1 MYVLVHVRVHVE
13 YQRELFMF
21 KQVSIIPL
29 SRLQIYGVGWFPAP
43 RPVLVDSRVGEKGQP
58 LPLKLQRQMLFVQ

>member
-29 SRLQIYGVGWFPAP
+29 SRLQMYGVGWFPGP
-43 RPVLVDSRVGEKGQP
+43 RPVLVDSRVGEEGHP
-58 LPLKLQRQMLFVQ
+58 LLLKLQQQMLFVQ

>member
-29 SRLQIYGVGWFPAP
+29 SRLQMYGVGWFPVS
-43 RPVLVDSRVGEKGQP
+43 RPVLVDSRVGEEGH
-58 LPLKLQRQMLFVQ
+58 LLLLKLQQQMLFVQ